1 MVALYRHRPRF
12 HRGRDRRGRERAE
25 REQTNPTREP
35 HTPREKERKTL
46 GGETRELT
54 CDERSGRSAARAAG
68 KGSEKSVELLGG
80 AGERG
85 PRGWSRGRDNMQDWE
100 GRFGKVGAVGWN
112 GERERAP
119 PLNAASPRDERQDAG

>member
-1 MVALYRHRPRF
+1 
-12 HRGRDRRGRERAE
+12 
-25 REQTNPTREP
+25 
-35 HTPREKERKTL
+35 
-46 GGETRELT
+46 
-54 CDERSGRSAARAAG
+54 
-68 KGSEKSVELLGG
+68 VELLGG